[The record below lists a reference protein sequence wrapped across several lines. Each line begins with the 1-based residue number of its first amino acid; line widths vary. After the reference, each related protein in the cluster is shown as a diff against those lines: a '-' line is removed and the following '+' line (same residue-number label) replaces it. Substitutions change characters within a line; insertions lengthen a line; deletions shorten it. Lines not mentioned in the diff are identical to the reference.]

1 MKKFLRSLALWPVV
15 LTNMYFRA
23 LGKIRPQWASE
34 FSDQVYAQRLAE
46 TTTVNHKSS
55 YNSQQVTLILHT
67 PNAVCR
73 WRAESFSTKEPET
86 LEWIEE
92 YGGGGAFFDVG
103 ANVGLYSL
111 YYAKLYPDQVYS
123 FEPSV
128 FNLGLLAKNIY
139 VNSMSDRINIVP
151 IPLSSKDQIAA
162 LRMGE
167 PDEGGAMSTFGAT
180 FGQDGQ
186 TFDVKMMY
194 RMPGLTLDT
203 MLASGMISES
213 PSLIKIDVDGI
224 EHLILSGAQSTLR
237 APTLRSVLVEV
248 CDDFRELASEVSQHL
263 TDAGFNLEAKRHA
276 VMFETGP
283 YSTSFNQI
291 WVRA

>member
-1 MKKFLRSLALWPVV
+1 MRTFLRSLAFWPVALFDV
-15 LTNMYFRA
+15 YFRA
-23 LGKIRPQWASE
+23 LSKVRPQWASE
-34 FSDQVYAQRLAE
+34 LSDRAYAQKLAE
-46 TTTVNHKSS
+46 TMTVSHKS
-55 YNSQQVTLILHT
+55 NNNDQQVTLILHT

-92 YGGGGAFFDVG
+92 YGGHGAFFDVG

-111 YYAKLYPDQVYS
+111 YYSKLYPDRVYS

-139 VNSMSDRINIVP
+139 ANSMSDQINIVP

-162 LRMGE
+162 LRMGG
-167 PDEGGAMSTFGAT
+167 PDEGGAMSTFGAS

-186 TFDVKMMY
+186 SLEVKMMY
-194 RMPGLTLDT
+194 RLPGLTLDT
-203 MLASGMISES
+203 MLASGMISEP
-213 PSLIKIDVDGI
+213 PSLIKLDVDGI

-237 APTLRSVLVEV
+237 AQTLRSVLVEV
-248 CDDFRELASEVSQHL
+248 NDDFRELASEVSHHL
-263 TDAGFNLEAKRHA
+263 TDAGFILKAKRHA

-283 YSTSFNQI
+283 YTSSFNQI
-291 WVRA
+291 WVRS